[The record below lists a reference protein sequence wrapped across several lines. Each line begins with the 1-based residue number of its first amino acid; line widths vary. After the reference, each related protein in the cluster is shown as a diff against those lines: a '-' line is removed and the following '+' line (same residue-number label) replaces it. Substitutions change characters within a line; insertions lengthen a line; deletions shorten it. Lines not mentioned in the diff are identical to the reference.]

1 MIRKNKIGRLL
12 CAALLLAATS
22 AGSAWAAPSLV
33 ITGQGGNYELKGAG
47 FEGIA
52 AIDITLGYDTTTL
65 SNPRVRQGGW
75 VTGALFASNPN
86 TPGVIRLGIATTT
99 TITGSGTIA
108 TLSFDSVWGKSPQ
121 FTSLAGTLHT
131 ASGTMMTPV
140 ASIMTQDTS
149 GSSLAASSVLQPQTT
164 TDQQASASASSS
176 TTSTPVTMG
185 SSSVSSVSGQSTG
198 STVGTSVSMGSS
210 SISGSGQFPA
220 PAPESGAPTHPSHE
234 PAQPGAGTSESVIE
248 SPPPATVKYTTGD
261 VQAATGS
268 SKEQQ
273 QPVRNIVYES
283 IVSRFRT
290 YSGPKTLQALT
301 EIFSRQATAKFHQ
314 EPGIALSDGVTKV
327 RVTLDRTPD
336 LSAAPNFAIKGA
348 KLVALTNDENGY
360 YLEILPNA
368 GVSEASVTVLAQGST
383 FDFPLVVA
391 PLIDLKNEPNGKFDE
406 ASFALFLKEQGAKGD
421 LNGDGRKDYLDEY
434 IYTANYLVKSGKK

>member
-1 MIRKNKIGRLL
+1 MIRKNKIGWLL
-12 CAALLLAATS
+12 YTALLLAATS
-22 AGSAWAAPSLV
+22 VGSAWAAPSLV
-33 ITGQGGNYELKGAG
+33 ITGQSGNYEIKGAG

-52 AIDITLGYDTTTL
+52 AIDITLGYDVTTM

-75 VTGALFASNPN
+75 VSGALFASNPN
-86 TPGVIRLGIATTT
+86 TPGFIRLGIATTNT
-99 TITGSGTIA
+99 VTGSGTIA
-108 TLSFDSVWGKSPQ
+108 TLSFDPVWGKSPQ

-131 ASGTMMTPV
+131 ASGTMMAPV
-140 ASIMTQDTS
+140 ASIMTQDAS

-164 TDQQASASASSS
+164 TDQQASVSASSS

-185 SSSVSSVSGQSTG
+185 SSVSSGIGQSTG

-210 SISGSGQFPA
+210 STAGSGQFPA
-220 PAPESGAPTHPSHE
+220 PTPESGASAHPSFE
-234 PAQPGAGTSESVIE
+234 PTQPGAGTSESVVE
-248 SPPPATVKYTTGD
+248 PPLPAPVKHATGD
-261 VQAATGS
+261 VQTATGS

-283 IVSRFRT
+283 VVSRFKT

-301 EIFSRQATAKFHQ
+301 EIFSRPATAKFHQ

-391 PLIDLKNEPNGKFDE
+391 PLIDLKNVPNGKLGE

-434 IYTANYLVKSGKK
+434 IYTANYLVKGGKK